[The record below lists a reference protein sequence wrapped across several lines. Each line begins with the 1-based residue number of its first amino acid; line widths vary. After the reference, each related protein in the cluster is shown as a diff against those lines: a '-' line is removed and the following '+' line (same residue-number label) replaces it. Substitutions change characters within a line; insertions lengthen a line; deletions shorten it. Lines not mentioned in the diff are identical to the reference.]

1 MGVTVSRT
9 SKTAHSSSRDTSRD
23 PVNGDDQSKQSK
35 YALPAGTNYEHTVSR
50 PKYIIRHDNIL
61 INVNV
66 NVNVNVIVVLNAN
79 VLRLDEDRRQRR
91 SGISFWT

>member
-1 MGVTVSRT
+1 MTV
-9 SKTAHSSSRDTSRD
+9 
-23 PVNGDDQSKQSK
+23 
-35 YALPAGTNYEHTVSR
+35 
-50 PKYIIRHDNIL
+50 IRN
-61 INVNV
+61 

>member
-1 MGVTVSRT
+1 MLGV
-9 SKTAHSSSRDTSRD
+9 
-23 PVNGDDQSKQSK
+23 
-35 YALPAGTNYEHTVSR
+35 
-50 PKYIIRHDNIL
+50 IIEYF
-61 INVNV
+61 